1 MDTIVRPPSV
11 SLLTT
16 DEPPPRRRWVR
27 IAVAAVIGLLAVGLT
42 VGSIWI
48 ANDVPLEQG
57 SFGFGTLRS
66 DVRQIDID
74 AFDVSG
80 VVFEVP
86 VGRDGRFRYR
96 FSIRNEGPFAV
107 TIREIG
113 VTGPWGGDSRLGRR
127 AVGLVADAYAGT
139 RSPFERWHAFSLA
152 PGREALIEMEAV
164 YRGRCIERNSSVSWN
179 GEPVTFSILG
189 VTREDFVPVGVE
201 VRFVGTGCPPT

>member
-1 MDTIVRPPSV
+1 MIVRPPVAAPPSV
-11 SLLTT
+11 A
-16 DEPPPRRRWVR
+16 PPPRRRGWVR
-27 IAVAAVIGLLAVGLT
+27 IVVLAVIGLLAVGLSA
-42 VGSIWI
+42 GSIWI

-86 VGRDGRFRYR
+86 VGREGRFRYR
-96 FSIRNEGPFAV
+96 FSIRNDGPVAV
-107 TIREIG
+107 TIRQIG
-113 VTGPWGGDSRLGRR
+113 FTGPRGGNSRLGRR
-127 AVGLVADAYAGT
+127 AVGFVADASAGT

-164 YRGRCIERNSSVSWN
+164 YRGRCIERDSFVSWN
-179 GEPVTFSILG
+179 VEPVTFSIVG
-189 VTREDFVPVGVE
+189 VTRHDDVPVGVE
-201 VRFVGTGCPPT
+201 VRFVGTGCRPT

>member
-1 MDTIVRPPSV
+1 MDTIVRPPVAAPPSV
-11 SLLTT
+11 T
-16 DEPPPRRRWVR
+16 PPPRRRGWVR
-27 IAVAAVIGLLAVGLT
+27 IVVLAVIGLLAVGLT
-42 VGSIWI
+42 GGSIWI

-86 VGRDGRFRYR
+86 VGREGRFRYR
-96 FSIRNEGPFAV
+96 FSMRNDGRFAV
-107 TIREIG
+107 TIRQIG
-113 VTGPWGGDSRLGRR
+113 FTGPWGGDSRLGRR
-127 AVGLVADAYAGT
+127 AVGFVADAYAGA

-164 YRGRCIERNSSVSWN
+164 YHGRCMQRGDAVSWSW
-179 GEPVTFSILG
+179 EPVTFSILG
-189 VTREDFVPVGVE
+189 VTRHEDVLVGVE
-201 VRFVGTGCPPT
+201 VRFVGTGCRPT

>member
-1 MDTIVRPPSV
+1 M
-11 SLLTT
+11 
-16 DEPPPRRRWVR
+16 
-27 IAVAAVIGLLAVGLT
+27 
-42 VGSIWI
+42 GSIWI

-86 VGRDGRFRYR
+86 VGREGRFRYR

-107 TIREIG
+107 TIRQIG
-113 VTGPWGGDSRLGRR
+113 SSGPWGADSRLGRR
-127 AVGLVADAYAGT
+127 AVGFVADAYPGT

-164 YRGRCIERNSSVSWN
+164 YHGRCMQPGDTVSWSW
-179 GEPVTFSILG
+179 ESVTFSILG
-189 VTREDFVPVGVE
+189 VTREDLVPVVVE
-201 VRFVGTGCPPT
+201 VRFVGTGCRPT